1 MQKLMRRAGCSLLY
15 IREAYNSYY
24 EGIPGQQK
32 QKVPQVVPEED
43 ESEDEESRSQS
54 MFDRSD
60 VSNNASNRASY
71 KGRGKVT
78 SEEESTDSASELTT
92 RPVIQQFTGHV
103 TITNFTTS
111 S

>member
-1 MQKLMRRAGCSLLY
+1 MIYKYHYDNMQKLMKRAGCSLQD

-32 QKVPQVVPEED
+32 RKAPQVVPEED
-43 ESEDEESRSQS
+43 ESEDETSRSQS

-60 VSNNASNRASY
+60 DSNNASTRASY

-78 SEEESTDSASELTT
+78 SGRGIYRLPVSAL
-92 RPVIQQFTGHV
+92 
-103 TITNFTTS
+103 
-111 S
+111 